1 MKGTIFFKN
10 RPSVIS
16 FAATAGK
23 VVDSGITDANNI
35 GAVMAPAAYDTLS
48 RHFENTGTTIS
59 DYDLILTGD
68 LGEYGAERLRELF
81 KEDGIDLW
89 ENYNDCGI
97 MLYDTDN
104 QNVYSGASGA
114 GASAAVMCGYVF
126 DRIKKGELK
135 NVLFAGTGALFS
147 TVRVL
152 QNETIPC
159 IANVI
164 HIAGE

>member
-1 MKGTIFFKN
+1 
-10 RPSVIS
+10 
-16 FAATAGK
+16 
-23 VVDSGITDANNI
+23 
-35 GAVMAPAAYDTLS
+35 
-48 RHFENTGTTIS
+48 
-59 DYDLILTGD
+59 
-68 LGEYGAERLRELF
+68 
-81 KEDGIDLW
+81 
-89 ENYNDCGI
+89 
-97 MLYDTDN
+97 MLYDVN
-104 QNVYSGASGA
+104 QQDVYSGASGT
-114 GASAAVMCGYVF
+114 GTSAAVMCGYVF